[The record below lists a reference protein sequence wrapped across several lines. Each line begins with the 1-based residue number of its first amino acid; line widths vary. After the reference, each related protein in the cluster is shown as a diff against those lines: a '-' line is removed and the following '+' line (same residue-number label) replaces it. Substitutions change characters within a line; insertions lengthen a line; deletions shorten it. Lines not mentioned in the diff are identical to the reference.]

1 MGKKNPYITFIQ
13 KQNRTPQSKALPG
26 QVANSAGGHS
36 FELDKWGRLNRF
48 LILGSEGGS
57 YYATEQALTK
67 ENATTLVECINADG
81 VRTVRTIVDVSDS
94 GRAPKNTSAIFALA
108 LATTAPD
115 IEARRLAV
123 EAIPKVCRTGTHLF
137 QFATM
142 VNEIRGWG
150 RALRRGMA
158 EWYTEQDVSRIAYQ
172 MVKYRQRDGW
182 THRDVLRLAH
192 PKPNTEAQDALF
204 QWATKDEKPAWA
216 TADAM
221 PEDEALRK
229 VWAFEQAQRAG
240 DVKTIVQLIVD
251 HNLVREAIPPQ
262 FLNTVEVW
270 DALLQK
276 MPMTAMIRNLGNM
289 SKNGLLVPMSDAEKL
304 VVERLTDMERLER
317 ARVHP
322 IAVLAAMRTYG
333 AGRGFRGSGTWKPV
347 PKVMQALN
355 KTFELAFGVI
365 EPANKRTMLA
375 LDVSGSMG
383 WGNIA
388 GLPNINPRE
397 GAAAMAMVTA
407 RTEPQYTFTAF
418 SHEMIP
424 LDIHAGM
431 SIEQVV
437 KATSGLAFGGTDCAL
452 PMIYA
457 NEHRLNVDTFIVY
470 TDSETGALGFL
481 DVSMPSAPAGKGF
494 VELGG

>member
-1 MGKKNPYITFIQ
+1 MGKQNPYITFIQ
-13 KQNRTPQSKALPG
+13 KQNRTPQSEALPG
-26 QVANSAGGHS
+26 QVTNSAGGHS

-57 YYATEQALTK
+57 YYATERALTK
-67 ENATTLVECINADG
+67 ENATTLVACINADG
-81 VRTVRTIVDVSDS
+81 VRTVRTIVDVSES
-94 GRAPKNTSAIFALA
+94 GRAPKNTPAIFALA
-108 LATTAPD
+108 LTTTAPD
-115 IEARRLAV
+115 IEARRLAM

-142 VNEIRGWG
+142 VNEMRGWG

-182 THRDVLRLAH
+182 THRDVMRLAH
-192 PKPNTEAQDALF
+192 PKPKTETQDALF
-204 QWATKDEKPAWA
+204 QWATQDDKPAWA
-216 TADAM
+216 TADTM

-229 VWAFEQAQRAG
+229 VWAFEQAQRAE

-251 HNLVREAIPPQ
+251 HNLVREVIPTQ

-304 VVERLTDMERLER
+304 VTERLTDMERLER

-322 IAVLAAMRTYG
+322 IAVLAATLTYG
-333 AGRGFRGSGTWKPV
+333 AGRGLRGSGTWKPV
-347 PKVMQALN
+347 PKVMDALN
-355 KTFELAFGVI
+355 TAFELAFGVI
-365 EPANKRTMLA
+365 QPANKRTMLA

-388 GLPNINPRE
+388 GLPNVSPRMA
-397 GAAAMAMVTA
+397 AAAMA
-407 RTEPQYTFTAF
+407 
-418 SHEMIP
+418 
-424 LDIHAGM
+424 
-431 SIEQVV
+431 
-437 KATSGLAFGGTDCAL
+437 
-452 PMIYA
+452 
-457 NEHRLNVDTFIVY
+457 
-470 TDSETGALGFL
+470 
-481 DVSMPSAPAGKGF
+481 
-494 VELGG
+494 